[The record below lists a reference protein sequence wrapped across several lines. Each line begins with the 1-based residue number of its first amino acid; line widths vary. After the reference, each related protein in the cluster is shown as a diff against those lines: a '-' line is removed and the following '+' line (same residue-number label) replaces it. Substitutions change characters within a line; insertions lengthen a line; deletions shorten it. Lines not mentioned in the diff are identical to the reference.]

1 MPEKGDKMMIYKTRY
16 QAEKVR
22 RKGEE
27 IVVRVSGGYVVMT
40 YADYSVW
47 KKQK

>member
-1 MPEKGDKMMIYKTRY
+1 MEIYKNRY

-22 RKGEE
+22 KKGEE
-27 IVVRVSGGYVVMT
+27 VVVKVCGGYAVMT
-40 YADYSVW
+40 YRDYAIW